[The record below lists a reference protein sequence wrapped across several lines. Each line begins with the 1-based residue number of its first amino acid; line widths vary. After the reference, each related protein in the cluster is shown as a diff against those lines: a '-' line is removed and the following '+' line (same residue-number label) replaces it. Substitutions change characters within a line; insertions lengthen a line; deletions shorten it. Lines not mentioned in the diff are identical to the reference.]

1 MLVAGDD
8 SKYKSLVLNL
18 VSAIGFE
25 AVDAG
30 PLSAARLLEPL
41 ALLWIKLA
49 MKAGFGR
56 DFAFALI
63 RKSRHTAQEH
73 KT

>member
-8 SKYKSLVLNL
+8 EAAKPRILAL

-30 PLSAARLLEPL
+30 PLSAARLLEPMALMWIRL
-41 ALLWIKLA
+41 ALFL
-49 MKAGFGR
+49 GQGR
-56 DFAFALI
+56 DFAFALL
-63 RKSRHTAQEH
+63 RR
-73 KT
+73 